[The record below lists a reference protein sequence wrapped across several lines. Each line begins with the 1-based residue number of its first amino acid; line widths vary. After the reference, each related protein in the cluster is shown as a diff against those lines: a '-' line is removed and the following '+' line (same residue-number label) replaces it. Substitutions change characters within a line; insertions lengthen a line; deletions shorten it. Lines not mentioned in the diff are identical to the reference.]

1 MGPRGLGPGIE
12 LRQARASRRLDIEL
26 RQYELLE
33 REERIIG
40 SHKDEGLISTVSGW
54 GTFVV
59 AR

>member
-1 MGPRGLGPGIE
+1 
-12 LRQARASRRLDIEL
+12 LDIEL